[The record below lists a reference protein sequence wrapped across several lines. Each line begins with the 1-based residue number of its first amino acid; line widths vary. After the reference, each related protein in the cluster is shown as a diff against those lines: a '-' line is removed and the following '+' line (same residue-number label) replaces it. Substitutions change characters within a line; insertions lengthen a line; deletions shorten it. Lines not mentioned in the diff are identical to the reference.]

1 MNKHNHLAIMN
12 FEKTICENL
21 SGVDYGSFKEEY
33 TTNEANSLV
42 FTVYRMSNNRFEYDM
57 LICENF
63 IIFQGETY
71 VIKQTTPKAEGNIIS
86 MEVTAHHTMYEFQ
99 NHYVESN
106 KKDDDEMIDE
116 TVKSYTLDEFLK
128 YVFANQKTLHKFKY
142 KIYGSF
148 TEKVEI
154 DELGGK
160 NGIEA
165 INDGIELFNYIIFPN
180 DDEIGFYK
188 KDLFYQPS
196 QNVIRYKHNTD
207 SVSASV
213 STLELRTAIKA
224 YGKKYTASETKN
236 YNPVKTPQLT
246 YSSSFDKSTSTYF
259 SETVDAKQ
267 SHTFTCKFGKET
279 LRYTIKKGPYGGMI
293 EFFVDG
299 NSLGKKSSWAKS
311 SSSETIDLI
320 KDLSKGKHTIE
331 VVFKGDD
338 PAHKPP
344 KDKKS
349 RFYAGTEKS
358 TVLNLIADTNGDRAY
373 KAIYEYVSPQAEK
386 YGLRYANSVT
396 NDQISNANQLKKWA
410 MSQLQDTPKT
420 ELTVNYIS
428 YDSIGPRDTV
438 IFVHEPMGFNTVLKV
453 VSVTKGHPFTNT
465 IDEVSFSNEIKDMVQ
480 IQQALNKRLSAQDN
494 KFNYQANE
502 INKLYSRD
510 MNNPFTTETIGSV
523 LE

>member
-279 LRYTIKKGPYGGMI
+279 LRYTIKKDHM
-293 EFFVDG
+293 
-299 NSLGKKSSWAKS
+299 
-311 SSSETIDLI
+311 
-320 KDLSKGKHTIE
+320 E
-331 VVFKGDD
+331 V
-338 PAHKPP
+338 
-344 KDKKS
+344 
-349 RFYAGTEKS
+349 
-358 TVLNLIADTNGDRAY
+358 
-373 KAIYEYVSPQAEK
+373 
-386 YGLRYANSVT
+386 
-396 NDQISNANQLKKWA
+396 
-410 MSQLQDTPKT
+410 
-420 ELTVNYIS
+420 
-428 YDSIGPRDTV
+428 
-438 IFVHEPMGFNTVLKV
+438 
-453 VSVTKGHPFTNT
+453 
-465 IDEVSFSNEIKDMVQ
+465 
-480 IQQALNKRLSAQDN
+480 
-494 KFNYQANE
+494 
-502 INKLYSRD
+502 
-510 MNNPFTTETIGSV
+510 
-523 LE
+523 